1 MSLQQLELRCGSNKL
16 WGVIKDG
23 LLEVRCRFCKK
34 KTGRITFHYFD
45 LATGELVKTKTF
57 KEPAQLLRGGKK

>member
-1 MSLQQLELRCGSNKL
+1 MSLKQQELRCQSNKL

-34 KTGRITFHYFD
+34 KTGKITFHYFD
-45 LATGELVKTKTF
+45 LTSGELVRTKTY
-57 KEPAQLLRGGKK
+57 KEPAQLMKGGKK